1 MRAGDIA
8 YTGRVHW
15 SELPLKPSA
24 RTLRQFAALSVVVF
38 AALAAWQGVAR
49 QHWTAA
55 FVLISLCL
63 TIGPLGL
70 WRPHLVRPIYV
81 GWMIA
86 AFPLGWIVSLTLLAL
101 VYYLVVTPLGVA
113 SRLVG
118 RDRLGLRP
126 DAEQKSYWSSL
137 EAAKDPRRYFRQY

>member
-1 MRAGDIA
+1 
-8 YTGRVHW
+8 
-15 SELPLKPSA
+15 
-24 RTLRQFAALSVVVF
+24 
-38 AALAAWQGVAR
+38 
-49 QHWTAA
+49 
-55 FVLISLCL
+55 
-63 TIGPLGL
+63 
-70 WRPHLVRPIYV
+70 
-81 GWMIA
+81 MIA